1 MLIDTTSRKSQTHL
15 RSAITQAYRQNE
27 DIIVN
32 YLLDNIHFTPEQL
45 EDIEQNAR
53 ALVIKVREQRLGKG
67 GLDAFL
73 YQYDLSSEEGIAL
86 MCLAEALLRIP
97 DNETIDKLIQ
107 EKMTSANWREN
118 MGRSDSLFVNAA
130 TWGLMLTG
138 KILSPQKNNNYFTQ
152 VLKNIVQKTGEPV
165 IRKIISEAM
174 KMLGKQ
180 FILGRTID
188 EALERAKN
196 PEKRG
201 YRHSYDMLG
210 EAALTVQDAERYF
223 VAYQNAIEA
232 IGKSNDKG
240 PADGPGISIKLSALY
255 PRYEYSKKEES
266 VKELSKK
273 LLALSRQAKKYNMGL
288 TVDAEESHR
297 LEISLDII
305 ENVFSHPDLKGWDGF
320 GLAVQAYQKRAS
332 FVIDW
337 LIDLAKRHDRRL
349 MIRLVKG
356 AYWDTEIKD
365 SQVRGLENY
374 PVFTRKMNT
383 DLSYLVCAQKL
394 INAGKIIFPQFATH
408 NAQTVSAVM
417 AMMKSDQ
424 DFEFQCLQGMGNTLY
439 DPIVDLEEYGY
450 PSRVYAPVGS
460 HQDLLPYLVRRL
472 LENGA
477 NSSFVNRIVD
487 ENEPI
492 EELIA
497 NPIDSV
503 KALHHIP
510 HPLIPLPKDIYG
522 PLRQNSKGVDFSNI
536 ELCLTL
542 ADEMDKFKDT
552 QWLANPTF
560 IENKE
565 KGNRI
570 TLVEPRNNAQKIG
583 EVIEGTREDVEIA
596 LSRAQKAQFA
606 WSQRSVQERA
616 LCLQKAAELFEK
628 HRSELMVLLIRE
640 AGKTVLDALSEI
652 REAVDFCRY
661 YAEEACHSLVI
672 RRLPGPTGEWN
683 ELQMH
688 GRGIIACISPW
699 NFPLAIFTGQVV
711 ASIISGNAVI
721 AKPAHQTPLIAARA
735 VELFHEAGIPK
746 EIVQLMPGKGSVVG
760 NALIEDERIKGVLFT
775 GSTDTARMI
784 NLTLANRKGPITPFI
799 AETGGQN
806 CMIVDSSA
814 LAEQVVKDV
823 ITSCFQSAG
832 QRCSALRVLCL
843 QSDIADKVIT
853 MLEGAMAE
861 IKVGDPAFLSTDVG
875 PVIDNSARK
884 ELQAHIE
891 KMKNSAKLIYEINLP
906 AHLNEGSFLAPIAFE
921 INNISLLEKEV
932 FGPVL
937 HVLRFKRNELDK
949 LIESINNTGFGLTL
963 GIHSRIEEVVSYI
976 QDRIKAGNA
985 YVNRNMIGAV
995 VGVQPFGGEGL
1006 SGTGPKAG
1014 GPHYLSRLC
1023 VERTLSIDTTAA
1035 GGNASLLSMSD

>member
-1 MLIDTTSRKSQTHL
+1 MLIDTKTRQ
-15 RSAITQAYRQNE
+15 AITQAYRQKE
-27 DIIVN
+27 ELIVN
-32 YLLDNIHFTPEQL
+32 YLLENIQFNKQQL
-45 EDIEQNAR
+45 EDVEQNAK
-53 ALVIKVREQRLGKG
+53 ALVIKVREERIGKG
-67 GLDAFL
+67 GMDAFL

-97 DNETIDKLIQ
+97 DDETIDQLIK
-107 EKMTSANWREN
+107 EKMTSANWRKN
-118 MGRSDSLFVNAA
+118 IGQSDSLFVNAA

-138 KILSPQKNNNYFTQ
+138 KILSPQKNPNYFSKI
-152 VLKNIVQKTGEPV
+152 LKNIMEKTGEPV

-188 EALERAKN
+188 EALNRAEK
-196 PEKRG
+196 PEKKG

-210 EAALTVQDAERYF
+210 EAALTAADAERYF
-223 VAYQNAIEA
+223 IAYQNAIDA
-232 IGKSNDKG
+232 IGKTNTKG
-240 PADGPGISIKLSALY
+240 PTDGPGISIKLSALY
-255 PRYEYSKKEES
+255 PRYEYSKKEEC
-266 VKELSKK
+266 VKDLSQK
-273 LLALSRQAKKYNMGL
+273 LLELSRQAKKYNMGL

-305 ENVFSHPDLKGWDGF
+305 ENVFTHPDLEEWGGF
-320 GLAVQAYQKRAS
+320 GLAVQAYQKRAT

-337 LIDLAKRHDRRL
+337 LIELAKKNNRRL

-365 SQVRGLENY
+365 TQVRGLDDY
-374 PVFTRKMNT
+374 PVFTRKTNT
-383 DLSYLVCAQKL
+383 DLSYLVCAKKL
-394 INAGKIIFPQFATH
+394 IDAGKIIFPQFATH
-408 NAQTVSAVM
+408 NAQTVSSVLS
-417 AMMKSDQ
+417 MMNSDQ
-424 DFEFQCLQGMGNTLY
+424 EFEFQCLQGMGNALY
-439 DPIVDLEEYGY
+439 DPIVELEEYGY

-477 NSSFVNRIVD
+477 NSSFVNQIVD
-487 ENEPI
+487 EDQPI

-497 NPIDSV
+497 NPIDKV
-503 KALHHIP
+503 KALQHIP
-510 HPLIPLPKDIYG
+510 HPRIPLPKDIYG
-522 PLRQNSKGVDFSNI
+522 PIRKNSQGLDFSNSEVWEKFAT
-536 ELCLTL
+536 ELD
-542 ADEMDKFKDT
+542 AFKEMKWFS
-552 QWLANPTF
+552 APTY
-560 IENKE
+560 IENKAQR
-565 KGNRI
+565 KTSVVI
-570 TLVEPRNNAQKIG
+570 EPRNHQKQVG
-583 EVIEGTREDVEIA
+583 EVIEGTGEDVELA
-596 LSRAQKAQFA
+596 LSRAQKAQFE
-606 WSQRSVQERA
+606 WDQKPIPERA
-616 LCLQKAAELFEK
+616 ACLQAAADRLEK
-628 HRSELMVLLIRE
+628 HRAELIALLIRE
-640 AGKTVLDALSEI
+640 AGKTVLDALSEV

-661 YAEEACHSLVI
+661 YAEEACHGLMT
-672 RRLPGPTGEWN
+672 RQLTGPTGEWN

-711 ASIISGNAVI
+711 ASIITGNAVI

-735 VELFHEAGIPK
+735 VELFHDAGIP
-746 EIVQLMPGKGSVVG
+746 EAIVQLMPGKGSVVG
-760 NALIEDERIKGVLFT
+760 KALIEDERIKGVLFT
-775 GSTDTARMI
+775 GSTETARMI
-784 NLTLANRKGPITPFI
+784 NIALANRKGPITPFV

-823 ITSCFQSAG
+823 ISSSFYSAG

-843 QSDIADKVIT
+843 QEDIADKVIH
-853 MLEGAMAE
+853 MLQGAMAE
-861 IKVGDPAFLSTDVG
+861 IKIGDPELLSTDIG
-875 PVIDNSARK
+875 PVIDSAARK
-884 ELQAHIE
+884 ELQAHIDH
-891 KMKNSAKLIYEINLP
+891 MKSVSQLIYEIKLSDDL
-906 AHLNEGSFLAPIAFE
+906 AKGSFLSPTAFE
-921 INNISLLEKEV
+921 IKDISILEKEV

-937 HVLRFKRNELDK
+937 HVLRFKRNELDH
-949 LIESINNTGFGLTL
+949 LITSINNTGFGLTL
-963 GIHSRIEEVVSYI
+963 GIHSRIDEVVSYI
-976 QDRIKAGNA
+976 QDRVKAGNA

-1035 GGNASLLSMSD
+1035 GGNATLLSISD